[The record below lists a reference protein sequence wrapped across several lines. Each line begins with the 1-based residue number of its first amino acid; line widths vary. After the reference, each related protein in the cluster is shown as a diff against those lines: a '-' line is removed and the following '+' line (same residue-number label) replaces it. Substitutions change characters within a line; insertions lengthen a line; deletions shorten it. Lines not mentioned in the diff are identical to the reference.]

1 MRSWLLPLLLLP
13 LSGCADLLGG
23 GSPREPCPRVS
34 ILRDAAEVTRFRA
47 GPGREPGDVRLQGR
61 FGEVASRCDVDD
73 GRVVARTSIEFLA
86 ERGPA
91 ASEPAQDLAFFV
103 ALIDPSERILA
114 KEVFH
119 TGFEFAADRPRS
131 AIVEHIEQRFTLR
144 AGEHMARYTILVGF
158 QLTREELDHNRR
170 NRER

>member
-1 MRSWLLPLLLLP
+1 MRSWLPLLLLLP

-23 GSPREPCPRVS
+23 GPREPCPRVS
-34 ILRDAAEVTRFRA
+34 ILRDAAEVTRFRE
-47 GPGREPGDVRLQGR
+47 GPGREPRDMRLQGR
-61 FGEVASRCDVDD
+61 FGELASRCDLDD
-73 GRVVARTSIEFLA
+73 GRVVARTSIELLA

-103 ALIDPSERILA
+103 AVIDPSERILA

-119 TGFEFAADRPRS
+119 TRFEFAADGRRS
-131 AIVEHIEQRFTLR
+131 AVVEHVEQRFTLR
-144 AGEHMARYTILVGF
+144 PGEYMARYAVLVGF

-170 NRER
+170 DRAR

>member
-1 MRSWLLPLLLLP
+1 MRSWLPLLLLLP

-23 GSPREPCPRVS
+23 GGPREPCPRVS
-34 ILRDAAEVTRFRA
+34 ILRDAAEVTRFRE
-47 GPGREPGDVRLQGR
+47 GPGREPGDISLQGR
-61 FGEVASRCDVDD
+61 FGELASLCDVDD
-73 GRVVARTSIEFLA
+73 GRVVARTSIEMLA

-91 ASEPAQDLAFFV
+91 ASERAQGLAFFV

-119 TGFEFAADRPRS
+119 PRFEFAADRRRS

-144 AGEHMARYTILVGF
+144 AGEHMARYTVLVGF